1 MTDWIKNLIRPDLRD
16 LAGYSSAKME
26 AGGFVADVGLDINE
40 FPWPPFGAFASNF
53 KANRY
58 PDPQPEALLAK
69 LAVLWGVKPGQIV
82 VGRGSD
88 DAIDVLLRLFC
99 EAGKD
104 HIMVCPPT
112 YGAYKDYA
120 TLQGAA
126 TVSTPLRRDDW
137 QLDIPAIIKACTP
150 HTKLIFIPIPNA
162 PMGHAMKREDILA
175 LCKAREGQSLIVADE
190 AYVEFTDQPEGLTAE
205 LEKFPNLVILR
216 TLSKAHALAGERIGA
231 AIADP
236 AIITR
241 LQKVRAPY
249 PLTQSSIRAAL
260 DALSPNGLI
269 QNAEYRKVLA
279 AERERMSRLLPQSDW
294 VESVYPSVANFL
306 LLQTKDSRAFMK
318 HLQSFGILG
327 RDRNKD
333 LPNTV
338 RLSLGSPAENDLV
351 LKALDVMLAAPA
363 KTPRLFSAHRGTKET
378 SIDATVNLDAPNF
391 LKIDTGIGFFDHM
404 LSQVASHGGFG
415 LELHCKGDLEI
426 DQHHTIEDCALTLG
440 EALRGALG
448 DKRGIARFGFSAP
461 LDEALASV
469 VVDLSGR
476 PYAVFEGTLPAPMVG
491 EMSAEMVPHF
501 YRSLATALG
510 AAIQVRVQGENAHH
524 MTEASF
530 KALGRALRQAFRL
543 EGSAQAIP
551 STKGVL

>member
-1 MTDWIKNLIRPDLRD
+1 MTVWLKNLIRADLRD

-26 AGGFVADVGLDINE
+26 AGGFIPDIALDANE
-40 FPWPPFGAFASNF
+40 FPWPPFGSVGAAC
-53 KANRY
+53 KGNRY
-58 PDPQPEALLAK
+58 PEPQPVALLGK
-69 LAVLWGVKPGQIV
+69 LASIWHAKPEQIL

-99 EAGKD
+99 EAGRD
-104 HIMVCPPT
+104 QIMVCPPT
-112 YGAYKDYA
+112 FGAYKVYA
-120 TLQGAA
+120 TVQGAA
-126 TVSTPLRRDDW
+126 TLSVPLRTDNW
-137 QLDIPAIIKACTP
+137 QLDIPAILQACTP
-150 HTKLIFIPIPNA
+150 STKLIFVPTPNA

-175 LCKAREGQSLIVADE
+175 LCKAREGKSLIVADE
-190 AYVEFTDQPEGLTAE
+190 AYTEFTDHPEGLIAD
-205 LEKFPNLVILR
+205 LAQHPNLVILR

-231 AIADP
+231 AIALP
-236 AIITR
+236 EIITE

-260 DALSPNGLI
+260 DALSSNGLI
-269 QNAEYRKVLA
+269 QSAEYRRILVG
-279 AERERMSRLLPQSDW
+279 ERERMMHLLPQSPW
-294 VESVYPSVANFL
+294 VVRVFPSVANFIL
-306 LLQTKDSRAFMK
+306 VQTKDAKAFIR
-318 HLQSFGILG
+318 HLQSFGILA
-327 RDRNKD
+327 RNRHND
-333 LPNTV
+333 LPDTV
-338 RLSLGSPAENDLV
+338 RISLGSPAENNLV
-351 LKALDVMLAAPA
+351 LKALGVTVPPGARPE
-363 KTPRLFSAHRGTKET
+363 RLFSARRATKET

-391 LKIDTGIGFFDHM
+391 LKIETGIGFFDHM
-404 LSQVASHGGFG
+404 LSQVAAHGGFG

-448 DKRGIARFGFSAP
+448 DKRNIARFGFSAP

-476 PYAVFEGTLPAPMVG
+476 PYAVFEGVLPAPMVG
-491 EMSAEMVPHF
+491 ELSAEMVPHF

-510 AAIQVRVQGENAHH
+510 AAIHVKVQGENAHH

-530 KALGRALRQAFRL
+530 KALGRALRQAFRT
-543 EGSAQAIP
+543 EGQGIP

>member
-1 MTDWIKNLIRPDLRD
+1 MRDWLKNLIRPDLREV
-16 LAGYSSAKME
+16 AGYSSAKME
-26 AGGFVADVGLDINE
+26 AAGFVPDIALDANE
-40 FPWPPFGAFASNF
+40 FPWPPFGPLAAGC

-58 PDPQPEALLAK
+58 PEPQPAMLVGK
-69 LAVLWGVKPGQIV
+69 LASVWGVKPEQLF

-104 HIMVCPPT
+104 QILICPPT
-112 YGAYKDYA
+112 FGAYKVYA
-120 TLQGAA
+120 TIQGAA
-126 TVSTPLRRDDW
+126 TISVPLRRDDW
-137 QLDIPAIIKACTP
+137 QLDVPAILKACAP
-150 HTKLIFIPIPNA
+150 QTKLIFIPTPNA
-162 PMGHAMKREDILA
+162 PMGHLMKRDDVLA
-175 LCKAREGQSLIVADE
+175 LCKGREGQSLIVADE
-190 AYVEFTDQPEGLTAE
+190 AYVEFTDTPQGLAE
-205 LEKFPNLVILR
+205 DLAAHPNLVLLR
-216 TLSKAHALAGERIGA
+216 TLSKSHALAGERIGA

-236 AIITR
+236 EIIAQ

-249 PLTQSSIRAAL
+249 PLTQSSIRVAL
-260 DALSPNGLI
+260 DALGPNGLI
-269 QNAEYRKVLA
+269 QSAEYRRVLV
-279 AERERMSRLLPQSDW
+279 AERTRLTKLLPQSAW
-294 VESVYPSVANFL
+294 ITGVFPSVTNFIL
-306 LLQTKDSRAFMK
+306 VQTKDSKAFMQ
-318 HLQSFGILG
+318 HLQSFGILV
-327 RDRNKD
+327 RNRNGD

-338 RLSLGSPAENDLV
+338 RITLGSPADNDVL
-351 LKALDVMLAAPA
+351 LKALGVTLPEPA
-363 KTPRLFSAHRGTKET
+363 KSPRLFSARRGTKET
-378 SIDATVNLDAPNF
+378 AIDVTVNLDAPNF

-404 LSQVASHGGFG
+404 LAQVASHGGFG

-448 DKRGIARFGFSAP
+448 DKRGLARFGFSAP
-461 LDEALASV
+461 LDEALANV

-476 PYAVFEGTLPAPMVG
+476 PCAVFEGTLPAPTIG

-510 AAIQVRVQGENAHH
+510 AAIHVTVKGDNAHH

-530 KALGRALRQAFRL
+530 KALGRALRQAFRY
-543 EGSAQAIP
+543 EGQGIP